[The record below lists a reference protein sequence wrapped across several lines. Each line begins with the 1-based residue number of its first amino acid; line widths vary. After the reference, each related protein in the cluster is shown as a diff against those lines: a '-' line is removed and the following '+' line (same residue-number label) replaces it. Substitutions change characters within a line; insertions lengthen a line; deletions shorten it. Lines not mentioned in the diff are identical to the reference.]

1 MDEKR
6 LFKDIFYI
14 LLLSILSCFIM
25 LVFKPSPYTYM
36 IIGIILIIFTLLS
49 VKFLKSDIYRE
60 AIKLIDDPWVGRI
73 YLDNNVLTAFEKI
86 DDFKNSMIN
95 KSLLIIVFSLL
106 ILNMIPGFLYSVVC
120 FLATYLTIKVIQ
132 HDVYILLHVKSF
144 KIVYNSSYENVLKE
158 LKRKTIENIEEHK
171 KKYPDNP

>member
-1 MDEKR
+1 MDKER

-14 LLLSILSCFIM
+14 LSLSILSCIIM
-25 LVFKPSPYTYM
+25 LVFKPSPYVYM
-36 IIGIILIIFTLLS
+36 IIGAILVVFTLLS

-60 AIKLIDDPWVGRI
+60 TIKLIEKNCVGRI
-73 YLDNNVLTAFEKI
+73 YLDNNVLVAFEKI
-86 DDFKNSMIN
+86 DDFKSSMIN

-106 ILNMIPGFLYSVVC
+106 ILNMIPGFLCTVIC

-132 HDVYILLHVKSF
+132 HNVYVLLHVKSF
-144 KIVYNSSYENVLKE
+144 KMIYDASYDNILKE
-158 LKRKTIENIEEHK
+158 LKRKAVENIEEHK